1 MTDRMGVEVGRQL
14 EKRDLGGEGGEL
26 EMGRGRPK
34 RKASQEKRLFCQAL
48 LESGRIVGEEWETL
62 GLERRGL

>member
-14 EKRDLGGEGGEL
+14 EKRDLGGEGGEEL

-34 RKASQEKRLFCQAL
+34 RKARLKRGGSSARL
-48 LESGRIVGEEWETL
+48 SGSLAG
-62 GLERRGL
+62 